1 MEGQR
6 KILRK
11 GLMLEGTNSRCPI
24 FYYYFFFPKLA
35 GEIAGQRNGTF
46 STVNQAVFLRRSSAL
61 TLKRNFWSAEG
72 EKEICH
78 SL

>member
-1 MEGQR
+1 
-6 KILRK
+6 
-11 GLMLEGTNSRCPI
+11 MLEGTLNSRCPI
-24 FYYYFFFPKLA
+24 YIYFLPKLA
-35 GEIAGQRNGTF
+35 AEIADQRNGTF

-72 EKEICH
+72 KKEICH

>member
-1 MEGQR
+1 
-6 KILRK
+6 
-11 GLMLEGTNSRCPI
+11 MLEGTNSRCPI
-24 FYYYFFFPKLA
+24 YIYIYTKNNIYIFLPKLA

>member
-1 MEGQR
+1 
-6 KILRK
+6 
-11 GLMLEGTNSRCPI
+11 MLEGTNSRCPI
-24 FYYYFFFPKLA
+24 YLYFFFLSKLG